1 MKTNTRREFILN
13 TAYAGLGVSL
23 IPTLQAAP
31 SSNGKVAKH
40 IIYVY
45 LAGGMSHLDTFDPK
59 LDPETKGE
67 FSAIKTNVDGMQISE
82 HLPLLA
88 NHGDKMAIVRGM
100 TVTTGDH
107 AGAQYL
113 ARTSFKKINTIV
125 HPAMGAWMCNL
136 QDDGEHHALPQNIL
150 IGGPSDHPGSGWM
163 PKKYSPVPIQDPVRG
178 LDNSKL
184 KDPSDFNKRI
194 GILAQMNK
202 DASKINNPA
211 VKSYVEFYDQT
222 VRLLNSKDLECF
234 DITKEPTDKRAKYGD
249 NRFGQGLLLARRLV
263 EKTGAKFIEVTS
275 GGWDTHVNNFQAL
288 TTNLATLDQAL
299 NALIEDLTASGLM
312 KETLIVLATDF
323 GRTPKINVNNGRD
336 HFPKAFSNVLI
347 GAGIRGGQV
356 YGSTNAQGT
365 EIADKQVS
373 VQEFNATIAAAAGL
387 PIDQILVSGEGR
399 PFTIANKAK
408 PVQDLLA

>member
-1 MKTNTRREFILN
+1 MKTRRDFILN

-31 SSNGKVAKH
+31 ANSNAAKH
-40 IIYVY
+40 IIYLY

-67 FSAIKTNVDGMQISE
+67 FTAIKTNVDGMQISE

-88 NHGDKMAIVRGM
+88 KHGDKMAIVRGM

-125 HPAMGAWMCNL
+125 HPAMGAWMCHFH
-136 QDDGEHHALPQNIL
+136 DDGEVHALPRNVL
-150 IGGPSDHPGSGWM
+150 IGGPADHPGSGWM
-163 PKKYSPVPIQDPVRG
+163 PKKFSPVPIQDPIRG

-184 KDPSDFNKRI
+184 KDPADFNKRI
-194 GILAQMNK
+194 AILQRMNRETN
-202 DASKINNPA
+202 KINNPT
-211 VKSYVEFYDQT
+211 VKGYVEFYDQT

-234 DITKEPTDKRAKYGD
+234 DITKESADIRTKYGD
-249 NRFGQGLLLARRLV
+249 NRFGQGCLLARRLI
-263 EKTGAKFIEVTS
+263 EKAGTKFIEVTS

-288 TTNLATLDQAL
+288 TTQLGVMDQAL
-299 NALIEDLTASGLM
+299 SALIEDLQASGLL

-323 GRTPKINVNNGRD
+323 GRTPQININNGRD

-356 YGSTNAQGT
+356 YGSTNAKGT
-365 EIADKQVS
+365 EIADRQVS
-373 VQEFNATIAAAAGL
+373 VPEFNATIAAAAGL
-387 PIDQILVSGEGR
+387 PIDQIVISGEGR
-399 PFTIANKAK
+399 PFTVANKAL
-408 PVQDLLA
+408 PVKDLLA